1 MMVSKLMS
9 SPAINLVLRMALC
22 RPAGTKPCLGD
33 FQGMTA
39 KARLNQELDRLQPHL
54 PGWGVRW
61 LRRIRGRAA
70 TMVRIPAGIVLIL
83 AGFVGFLPILGFW
96 MVPLGLALLAL
107 DVPFLRGP
115 LARVLAW
122 INAKLEAR
130 AAPRGVP
137 AAKPS
142 PRPPANGRSQ

>member
-1 MMVSKLMS
+1 MMVSKVIS
-9 SPAINLVLRMALC
+9 SPAINLVLRKALC
-22 RPAGTKPCLGD
+22 RPAGTNSRLGD
-33 FQGMTA
+33 FQGMSA

-70 TMVRIPAGIVLIL
+70 TVVRIPVGIVLIL

-130 AAPRGVP
+130 P
-137 AAKPS
+137 ARPQTAKPPS
-142 PRPPANGRSQ
+142 RPPVSGRPE

>member
-1 MMVSKLMS
+1 MS
-9 SPAINLVLRMALC
+9 S
-22 RPAGTKPCLGD
+22 
-33 FQGMTA
+33 

-61 LRRIRGRAA
+61 LHRIRSPAA
-70 TMVRIPAGIVLIL
+70 IAVRVPLAVVLIA

-130 AAPRGVP
+130 AVRAGVQT
-137 AAKPS
+137 AKPPS
-142 PRPPANGRSQ
+142 RPRSTGGPE

>member
-1 MMVSKLMS
+1 MS
-9 SPAINLVLRMALC
+9 
-22 RPAGTKPCLGD
+22 
-33 FQGMTA
+33 A

-70 TMVRIPAGIVLIL
+70 TVVRIPVGIVLIL

-96 MVPLGLALLAL
+96 MIPLGLALLAL

-122 INAKLEAR
+122 ISARLEAR
-130 AAPRGVP
+130 AAGQT
-137 AAKPS
+137 AKPPS
-142 PRPPANGRSQ
+142 RPPSIGRPE